1 MGRQFNMRRI
11 SFLFIIFLIVF
22 VSACSQDHKSI
33 FIGTWKAVQASQSAE
48 SNEEIGN
55 YNYLIITSSNLS
67 LQKSHEEVGSDK
79 SAKVIIENE
88 KNVAYK
94 WISKDQILIDN
105 KQFKV
110 ELKKNEMKISNNNIE
125 IQYIKE

>member
-1 MGRQFNMRRI
+1 MRRI

-22 VSACSQDHKSI
+22 VSGCSQDNKSI
-33 FIGTWKAVQASQSAE
+33 FIGTWKAIQASQSVE

-55 YNYLIITSSNLS
+55 YNYLIVTSSNLS

-110 ELKKNEMKISNNNIE
+110 ELKKNEMKISSNNIE
-125 IQYIKE
+125 IDYIKE